1 MTIKEKIMASVHS
14 YGATEEVTGSCHL
27 LQIDGVKILID
38 CGMFQGQEEM
48 MNEKPFGFNAKEID
62 YLLVTHAHLDHVG
75 RIPKLVKEGFSGK
88 IYATAATM
96 DLAEIIL
103 MDSAKI
109 MTEDFETRYKKA
121 LRKGRETKLSK
132 PLYEPLDVDKTFQ
145 GIEWVNPEYD
155 NYYELC
161 EGISFVYRN
170 AGHILGS
177 AFIELSYVENGD
189 SHTVVFSG
197 DIGNNNELVLPD
209 LDICS
214 KAEALY
220 VETTYGDREH
230 QPINLTIQEFKK
242 VVVETLNAHG
252 NVIIPSF
259 AVERTQELLC
269 LLREMYASGE
279 LRKCKVFL
287 DSPMATRATEVYR
300 EYANEL
306 TKGCQKNVEE
316 NGAVFNFD
324 SLVYTE
330 TPEASK
336 HINDI
341 KSKAIIIAGS
351 GMCNGGRITH
361 HFKHRIWDKRNAV
374 IFVGFQAEGT
384 LGREIV
390 EGTKWIN
397 VYGED
402 IIVKASI
409 HTINGFSAHA
419 DQEGILKWIARIEN
433 LKKVFLVHGEKE
445 AQKTFKKVLKEKLQL
460 DAHIVGYGEKIKL

>member
-1 MTIKEKIMASVHS
+1 MAKVRS
-14 YGATEEVTGSCHL
+14 YGATQEVTGSCHVL
-27 LQIDGVKILID
+27 EVGGVKVMID
-38 CGMFQGQEEM
+38 CGMFQGQEEE
-48 MNEKPFGFNAKEID
+48 MNEQPFGFDPKTID

-75 RIPKLVKEGFSGK
+75 RIPKLVKEGFKGT
-88 IYATAATM
+88 IYATSATM
-96 DLAEIIL
+96 DLAQIIL

-109 MTEDFETRYKKA
+109 MTEDFQTRYKKA

-132 PLYEPLDVDKTFQ
+132 PLYEPLDVDKTFEMTTW
-145 GIEWVNPEYD
+145 INPEYD
-155 NYYELC
+155 KYYDLC

-177 AFIELSYVENGD
+177 AFIELSYMENGD
-189 SHTVVFSG
+189 SHTIVFSG
-197 DIGNNNELVLPD
+197 DIGNDNELVLPD
-209 LDICS
+209 LDKCS

-230 QPINLTIQEFKK
+230 QPIDLTIQEFKK
-242 VVVETLNAHG
+242 VIVDTINEKG
-252 NVIIPSF
+252 NVLIPSF

-269 LLREMYASGE
+269 ILREMYESGE
-279 LRKCKVFL
+279 LPKCKVFL
-287 DSPMATRATEVYR
+287 DSPMATKATAVYR
-300 EYANEL
+300 NYENEL
-306 TKGCQKNVEE
+306 TQQCQKNVKE

-324 SLVYTE
+324 SLIYTE

-336 HINDI
+336 GINDI

-374 IFVGFQAEGT
+374 IFVGFQAVGT

-390 EGTKWIN
+390 DGAKWLN

-402 IIVKASI
+402 IIIKSSI

-419 DQEGILKWIARIEN
+419 DQHGILKWIKNIKN

-445 AQKTFKKVLKEKLQL
+445 SQKVFKEVLKEKLGL
-460 DAHIVGYGEKIKL
+460 DAHIVAFEEKIVL

>member
-1 MTIKEKIMASVHS
+1 MAKVRS
-14 YGATEEVTGSCHL
+14 YGATQEVTGSCHVL
-27 LQIDGVKILID
+27 EVGGVKVMID
-38 CGMFQGQEEM
+38 CGMFQGQEED
-48 MNEKPFGFNAKEID
+48 MNEHPFDFDPKTID

-75 RIPKLVKEGFSGK
+75 RIPKLVKEGFKGT
-88 IYATAATM
+88 IYATSATM
-96 DLAEIIL
+96 DLAQIIL

-109 MTEDFETRYKKA
+109 MTEDFHTRYKKA

-132 PLYEPLDVDKTFQ
+132 PLYEPLDVDKTFEMTTW
-145 GIEWVNPEYD
+145 INPEYD
-155 NYYELC
+155 KYYDLC

-177 AFIELSYVENGD
+177 AFIELSYMENGD
-189 SHTVVFSG
+189 SHTIVFSG
-197 DIGNNNELVLPD
+197 DIGNDNELVLPD
-209 LDICS
+209 LDKCS

-230 QPINLTIQEFKK
+230 QPIDLTIQEFKK
-242 VVVETLNAHG
+242 VIVDTINAKG
-252 NVIIPSF
+252 NVLIPSF

-269 LLREMYASGE
+269 ILREMYESGE
-279 LRKCKVFL
+279 LPKCKIFL
-287 DSPMATRATEVYR
+287 DSPMATKATAVYR
-300 EYANEL
+300 NYENEL
-306 TKGCQKNVEE
+306 TQQCQKNVKE
-316 NGAVFNFD
+316 NGAVFNFN
-324 SLVYTE
+324 SLIYTE

-336 HINDI
+336 GINDI

-374 IFVGFQAEGT
+374 IFVGFQAVGT

-390 EGTKWIN
+390 DGAKWIN

-402 IIVKASI
+402 IIIKSSI

-419 DQEGILKWIARIEN
+419 DQHGILKWIKNIKN

-445 AQKTFKKVLKEKLQL
+445 SQKVFKEVLKEKLGL
-460 DAHIVGYGEKIKL
+460 DAHIVAFEEKIVL